1 MPQIVSI
8 PRLVI
13 AGTASGIGKT
23 SITVGLA
30 RALRARG
37 LRVAVFKC
45 GPDYLDPTYH
55 VRAAGRTCHNL
66 DSWMMGR
73 LGVVA
78 TVLACCLAMTVYVP
92 LMHGT
97 GDCFSM
103 IFRVRRPGAKGAT
116 GRLFSGVVVSE

>member
-1 MPQIVSI
+1 MAQTLSI

-13 AGTASGIGKT
+13 AGAASGIGKT
-23 SITVGLA
+23 SITVGIA

-37 LRVAVFKC
+37 LGVAVFKC

-73 LGVVA
+73 RG
-78 TVLACCLAMTVYVP
+78 VLAS
-92 LMHGT
+92 
-97 GDCFSM
+97 F
-103 IFRVRRPGAKGAT
+103 
-116 GRLFSGVVVSE
+116 GRACDSADIALVEGMMGLFDG